1 MTCRKL
7 RASARACVVAGLR
20 PSRYNARVVRTF
32 VVISAASF
40 LLSGCG
46 PGPDD
51 SSSSSATSTTSTTS
65 GATGSESQSTS
76 GSGTGS
82 ASSGTTQA
90 PTTGEVTSTGEAT
103 SSTTVVTGSTT
114 GAPTCAMIVGVEDC
128 AQLAEFTPELTLEE
142 CLLCQGIPCTQE
154 PTCDAQYPCVEGT
167 IVLRGC
173 CTDDQC
179 EGLTPYCGMFIGTD
193 NICVLHDDV

>member
-1 MTCRKL
+1 MIIG
-7 RASARACVVAGLR
+7 AW
-20 PSRYNARVVRTF
+20 
-32 VVISAASF
+32 
-40 LLSGCG
+40 LLPPGCG

-51 SSSSSATSTTSTTS
+51 SSSSSATGSTSTTS
-65 GATGSESQSTS
+65 ATSTATESESQSTS
-76 GSGTGS
+76 GSGSGS

-90 PTTGEVTSTGEAT
+90 PTTGAVTSTGEA
-103 SSTTVVTGSTT
+103 SSGTTLGTDSTT
-114 GAPTCAMIVGVEDC
+114 GAPTCATIVGVEDC

-142 CLLCQGIPCTQE
+142 CLLCQGIPCGQE